1 MNDSGEIQE
10 RERERTWVVSPSF
23 LGPNDHQSIHP
34 LSLLRSRR
42 WEEADVISF
51 HQGFQYL
58 SSRLFENTPIEL
70 VEIFNGQI
78 AAKD

>member
-1 MNDSGEIQE
+1 MIRVKFKRE
-10 RERERTWVVSPSF
+10 RERENLGGLSF

-70 VEIFNGQI
+70 VEIFNRQI